1 MNAILV
7 ELIATNNGA
16 EIARQ
21 VLPPGEYLIG
31 RGEDCAVQ
39 IDDESISAHHARVE
53 VGDGGVTVEDL
64 ASASGTFLNEHQIS
78 GVTSWPPGAPL
89 RVGAITLTFG
99 IGEDLP
105 TIPESIYTPPSPAP
119 ISSMKSAN
127 AAASGGT
134 DKLCRQLRLTQRQ
147 AQQIDVGRELA
158 RGGMGA
164 VRSARESATHRTVAV
179 KVMLHPDNPQDAVR
193 FITEARITAQLEH
206 PNIVPVYDLGLDANG
221 KPFYS
226 MKLVEGITL
235 LRVIQLHKE
244 GVKETVARYPLAT
257 LLTIFQKLCDALAF
271 AHARGV
277 IHRDLKPANIML
289 GKYGEVL
296 VMDWGLAKVV
306 GTKHTSDAPG
316 AETLP
321 LAPSGEHSS
330 AEAHTLA
337 GAILGTPQYMSP
349 EQARGEID
357 ELDARSD
364 IFVLGLI
371 LYEILTFD
379 RAFTG
384 NRTNEILAKI
394 AGFTGPLP
402 MTQTRVKHLPGG
414 VVPESLAAV
423 VHKATAADKDQR
435 YASVTDLQRD
445 IEAFQNGFATSA
457 EKAGIGRQIALLVGR
472 HKGVFSTLAAA
483 WLVITALAVWFIVNL
498 HASEQAAKRSAQQ
511 ALLEKE
517 VAQRAFARSQ
527 ITTADEA
534 FRRADVA
541 AMALALDACPENLRD
556 QTWQYLSAKRDSSLG
571 DFRLAG
577 FEAPT
582 AIAAIP
588 GKAAEFALANDK
600 GDIAIANVATRRAR
614 KTIKTGRPGI
624 KVLTVSGDGR
634 KLLVGRNSPAQVD
647 IYELGN
653 GALKKT
659 LALGGDI
666 IHQCSLSRDGNLL
679 AAILGVPGEKMELQ
693 IIDLRTDAARWK
705 RTGQFGSVIVHPD
718 GDRVLV
724 AGTPHA
730 HYFMMVKVQDNTEIS
745 KLSAPVYSQALSP
758 DGKTIALGTQT
769 GDALILDAVT
779 GAENQRGKLHSAAL
793 RALAWTPDGYLLTMG
808 SEGKA
813 RDGRWVFKLW
823 NASELTPVA
832 SFFGLKS
839 GQPSPWRFNAESGHL
854 LTEDNPPQLWRIPVG
869 RELVK
874 LEQTSDLGWSGCFVS
889 DTVLLARKASVLTR
903 YDITSPA
910 KIAEMPPNFPVNFT
924 MGASH
929 WPTGL
934 FALAK
939 NTGPEPFG
947 LKIMANR
954 GVALVEKVNRS
965 VLGRIQSLDFD
976 APGERLVAVFQG
988 GGLIVYSVDKGDL
1001 LLKVP
1006 GKFEHAVFAGGDHN
1020 VVALNAATLK
1030 ADEVENDL
1038 VLIDGNSGKKLTTV
1052 TNRYRVNALAV
1063 SPGRAIVA
1071 TGGTDQAVHIY
1082 DAATL
1087 QERTAFRAHD
1097 SEINALAFHPTAPIV
1112 ATASIDGS
1120 VKLWDYRS
1128 AKLLDYFLGLN
1139 GPPTTL
1145 AFSPNGKLLLV
1156 DGHEKTTRVYDVSGV
1171 KAP

>member
-1 MNAILV
+1 MNAVLI
-7 ELIATNNGA
+7 ELIATNHGA
-16 EIARQ
+16 EVARQ

-39 IDDESISAHHARVE
+39 IDDGSISEHHARVE

-64 ASASGTFLNEHQIS
+64 GSASGTFLNEDPIS
-78 GVTSWPPGAPL
+78 GVTAWPSGTPL
-89 RVGAITLTFG
+89 RIGAITLTFG

-105 TIPESIYTPPSPAP
+105 TIPESLYTPPSPAP

-127 AAASGGT
+127 AAAGEGT
-134 DKLCRQLRLTQRQ
+134 EQLRRQLRLTQRQ

-235 LRVIQLHKE
+235 LRVLQLHKE
-244 GVKETVARYPLAT
+244 GVKETVDRYPLAT

-306 GTKHTSDAPG
+306 GTKHTSDAPD
-316 AETLP
+316 ADTLP
-321 LAPSGEHSS
+321 LGPSGEHSGS
-330 AEAHTLA
+330 EAHTLA

-371 LYEILTFD
+371 LYEILTLD

-384 NRTNEILAKI
+384 NRTNEILARI

-402 MTQTRVKHLPGG
+402 MAQTRIKHLPGG
-414 VVPESLAAV
+414 AVPESLAAI
-423 VHKATAADKDQR
+423 VHKATAAEKDER

-445 IEAFQNGFATSA
+445 IEAYQNGFATSA
-457 EKAGIGRQIALLVGR
+457 EKAGIGRQLALLVGR
-472 HKGVFSTLAAA
+472 HKGVFSTLAVA
-483 WLVITALAVWFIVNL
+483 WVIITALAVWFIINL
-498 HASEQAAKRSAQQ
+498 HASEQAARRSAQR

-517 VAQRAFARSQ
+517 VAQRAFAQSQ

-541 AMALALDACPENLRD
+541 AMALALDACPPNLRN

-571 DFRLAG
+571 DFKLAG
-577 FEAPT
+577 FEAPVG
-582 AIAAIP
+582 IATIP

-600 GDIAIANVATRRAR
+600 GEIAIANVATGRAI

-624 KVLTVSGDGR
+624 KALAISGDGR
-634 KLLVGRNSPAQVD
+634 KMLVGRNSPAQVELYD
-647 IYELGN
+647 LGN
-653 GALKKT
+653 GARQKT

-666 IHQCSLSRDGNLL
+666 IHQCTLSRDGSLL
-679 AAILGVPGEKMELQ
+679 AVILGVPNEKMELQ
-693 IIDLRTDAARWK
+693 LIDLRTEVARWK
-705 RTGQFGSVIVHPD
+705 RTGQFGSVIIHPD

-724 AGTPHA
+724 AGTPRA
-730 HYFMMVKVQDNTEIS
+730 RYFMMVKAQDNTEIS
-745 KLSAPVYSQALSP
+745 KLSAPIYAQALSP

-769 GDALILDAVT
+769 GDALILDSVT

-808 SEGKA
+808 SEGKP
-813 RDGRWVFKLW
+813 RDGRWVLKLW
-823 NASELTPVA
+823 NAAELTPVA

-839 GQPSPWRFNAESGHL
+839 GQPSLWRFNAESGHL
-854 LTEDNPPQLWRIPVG
+854 LTEDSPPRLWRIPVG

-874 LEQTSDLGWSGCFVS
+874 LTQTTDLGWSGCFVS

-903 YDITSPA
+903 YDVTSPA
-910 KIAEMPPNFPVNFT
+910 KIAEMPPSFPLNFT

-934 FALAK
+934 FAVAK

-947 LKIMANR
+947 LKILGNR
-954 GVALVEKVNRS
+954 GVALVEKLNRP

-976 APGERLVAVFQG
+976 APGEHLVAVFQG

-1001 LLKVP
+1001 LLKVL
-1006 GKFEHAVFAGGDHN
+1006 GKFEHAVFAGGDRN
-1020 VVALNAATLK
+1020 LVALNAATLK
-1030 ADEVENDL
+1030 ADEVENNL
-1038 VLIDGNSGKKLTTV
+1038 VLIDGKSGKNLATV
-1052 TNRYRVNALAV
+1052 TNRYRVNALAA

-1087 QERTAFRAHD
+1087 QERIAFRAHD
-1097 SEINALAFHPTAPIV
+1097 SEISALAFHPTAPIL
-1112 ATASIDGS
+1112 ATASPDGS

-1145 AFSPNGKLLLV
+1145 AFSPNGRLLLV
-1156 DGHEKTTRVYDVSGV
+1156 DGRERTTRIYDVSGV

>member
-1 MNAILV
+1 MNAILA
-7 ELIATNNGA
+7 ELVATNQGA

-39 IDDESISAHHARVE
+39 IDDDSISAHHARVE
-53 VGDGGVTVEDL
+53 VGGVGVTIEDL
-64 ASASGTFLNEHQIS
+64 GSTGGTFLNELQIS
-78 GVTSWPPGAPL
+78 GVTPWPTGAPL

-99 IGEDLP
+99 IGEDLA
-105 TIPESIYTPPSPAP
+105 TIPESLYTPPSPAP
-119 ISSMKSAN
+119 ISSLKSAN
-127 AAASGGT
+127 AAGEGA
-134 DKLCRQLRLTQRQ
+134 DQLRRQLRLTQRQ
-147 AQQIDVGRELA
+147 AQQLDIGRELA

-179 KVMLHPDNPQDAVR
+179 KVMLHPDHPQDAVR

-235 LRVIQLHKE
+235 LRVLQLHKE
-244 GVKETVARYPLAT
+244 GVKETVSRYPLTA

-306 GTKHTSDAPG
+306 GTKHTSDTPE
-316 AETLP
+316 AENLP
-321 LAPSGEHSS
+321 LPPSADHSS
-330 AEAHTLA
+330 SDAHTLA

-371 LYEILTFD
+371 LYEILTLD
-379 RAFTG
+379 RAFAG
-384 NRTNEILAKI
+384 SRTNEILARV

-414 VVPESLAAV
+414 TVPESLAAV
-423 VHKATAADKDQR
+423 VHKATAADKARR
-435 YASVTDLQRD
+435 YASVIDLQRD
-445 IEAFQNGFATSA
+445 IEAYQNGFATSA

-483 WLVITALAVWFIVNL
+483 WAVITALVVWFIINL
-498 HASEQAAKRSAQQ
+498 HASEQAARRSAQK
-511 ALLEKE
+511 AVFEKE
-517 VAQRAFARSQ
+517 VARRAFAQSE

-541 AMALALDACPENLRD
+541 AMVLALDSCPPELRD
-556 QTWQYLSAKRDSSLG
+556 QTWQYLSAKRDSSVG
-571 DFRLAG
+571 DFKLAG
-577 FEAPT
+577 FEAPA
-582 AIAAIP
+582 AIATVP
-588 GKAAEFALANDK
+588 GKPAEFALANDK
-600 GDIAIANVATRRAR
+600 GEIAIANVATGRAL

-624 KVLTVSGDGR
+624 KLLTVSGDGR
-634 KLLVGRNSPAQVD
+634 KMLVGRNSPAQVE
-647 IYELGN
+647 IYDLGS
-653 GALKKT
+653 GARPKT
-659 LALGGDI
+659 LALGGEI
-666 IHQCSLSRDGNLL
+666 IHQCSLGRDASLL
-679 AAILGVPGEKMELQ
+679 AAILGVPGDKMELQ
-693 IIDLRTDAARWK
+693 LIDLHTDAARWK
-705 RTGQFGSVIVHPD
+705 RTGQFGSVVIHPD
-718 GDRVLV
+718 GDRLLI
-724 AGTPHA
+724 AGTPRA
-730 HYFMMVKVQDNTEIS
+730 HFFMLVKAQDNTEIS
-745 KLSAPVYSQALSP
+745 RLSAAVFSQALSP

-779 GAENQRGKLHSAAL
+779 GAETQRGKLHSAAL

-808 SEGKA
+808 SEGKP
-813 RDGRWVFKLW
+813 RDGRWVLKLW
-823 NASELTPVA
+823 NAEELTPVA

-839 GQPSPWRFNAESGHL
+839 GQPSPWRFNPESGHL
-854 LTEDNPPQLWRIPVG
+854 LTEDNPPRLWRIPVG
-869 RELVK
+869 REIAK
-874 LEQTSDLGWSGCFVS
+874 LAQTTDQGWSGCFVS

-910 KIAEMPPNFPVNFT
+910 KIAEMPPGFPVNFT
-924 MGASH
+924 LSAAH

-934 FALAK
+934 FAVAK

-947 LKIMANR
+947 LKILANR
-954 GVALVEKVNRS
+954 GVALVEKLNRP
-965 VLGRIQSLDFD
+965 VLGRVQSLDFD
-976 APGERLVAVFQG
+976 ASGERLVAVFQG
-988 GGLIVYSVDKGDL
+988 GGLIIYTVDKGQL
-1001 LLKVP
+1001 LTKVL
-1006 GKFEHAVFAGGDHN
+1006 GKFEHAVFAGGDRN
-1020 VVALNAATLK
+1020 VVALDAATLK
-1030 ADEVENDL
+1030 AEEVENDL
-1038 VLIDGNSGKKLTTV
+1038 VLLDGNNGKNLATV

-1071 TGGTDQAVHIY
+1071 TGGTDQAVHVY

-1087 QERTAFRAHD
+1087 QERIAFRAHD
-1097 SEINALAFHPTAPIV
+1097 SEINALAFHPTDPII
-1112 ATASIDGS
+1112 ATASPDGS

-1145 AFSPNGKLLLV
+1145 AFSPNGRLLLV
-1156 DGHEKTTRVYDVSGV
+1156 DGQEKTTRIYDVSGV